1 MNRGN
6 KVINKAVMF
15 CRKRESKMI
24 ILFHYPVQ
32 HMDMYKNR
40 HKIRTDSN
48 ECVGCFAC
56 SQIVSRTTI
65 CCKSKGKNS
74 MKIIVTSI
82 FVTGGLFGSNVVPC
96 VLEIIKYHHLQLAGS
111 FLLVMMHKKNLQA
124 TNT

>member
-1 MNRGN
+1 
-6 KVINKAVMF
+6 
-15 CRKRESKMI
+15 MI

-40 HKIRTDSN
+40 HKIRTGILTN
-48 ECVGCFAC
+48 VWVVLLAVRLLAEPPYVAN
-56 SQIVSRTTI
+56 IKR
-65 CCKSKGKNS
+65 GKNS

-82 FVTGGLFGSNVVPC
+82 FVIGRLFGSNVVPC

>member
-40 HKIRTDSN
+40 HKIRT
-48 ECVGCFAC
+48 
-56 SQIVSRTTI
+56 
-65 CCKSKGKNS
+65 GKNS

-111 FLLVMMHKKNLQA
+111 FLLVIMHKKNLQA